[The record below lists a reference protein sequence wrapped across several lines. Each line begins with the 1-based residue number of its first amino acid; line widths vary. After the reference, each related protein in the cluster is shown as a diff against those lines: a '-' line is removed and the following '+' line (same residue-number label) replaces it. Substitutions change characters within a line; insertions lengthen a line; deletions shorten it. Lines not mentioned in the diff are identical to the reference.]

1 MTNTSNASNVKIM
14 NLEEDKNILTFTI
27 DKLNVS
33 YINAIR
39 RIMLANIPIIVLKTF
54 PYNENKVNITINKTR
69 LNNELIKQ
77 RLSCIPIFIDDIEN
91 FSYEDYD
98 LELHKKNETNE
109 IIYATTED
117 FKIKNIKLN
126 KYLNNTEVKK
136 MFPPDLFTNDYID
149 IVRLRPKLSENS
161 NFEEIKLNAKLTIGT
176 AEEDGAFNVVS
187 TATYG
192 NTIDPSEI
200 NKQWDIKEK
209 ELKKTLSSEEIERF
223 KTDWLHI
230 EGKRYFIKNSFDF
243 KLQTIGIYSNIKLMF
258 LACKI
263 LIKKLFY
270 VIEDLKNDIDLINE
284 VPDTLENCFTITI
297 QNEDYTVGKII
308 ENYLYEHYF
317 INKKELNY
325 VSFLK
330 KHPHDTNSII
340 KVSYNNMVSKDD
352 IIAHIESCVNYAI
365 TNVNSIQ
372 DYFKE

>member
-1 MTNTSNASNVKIM
+1 MTNTSNTSNVKIM
-14 NLEEDKNILTFTI
+14 NLEEDKNVLTFTI

-54 PYNENKVNITINKTR
+54 PYNENKVNITVNKTR

-91 FSYEDYD
+91 FSYEDYE

-136 MFPPDLFTNDYID
+136 IFPPDPFTNDYID

-161 NFEEIKLNAKLTIGT
+161 SFEEIKLNAKLSIGT

-209 ELKKTLSSEEIERF
+209 ELKKTLSSEEINKF

-230 EGKRYFIKNSFDF
+230 EGNRYFIKNSFDF
-243 KLQTIGIYSNIKLMF
+243 KLQTIGIYSNVKLMF

-330 KHPHDTNSII
+330 KHPHDANSII

-352 IIAHIESCVNYAI
+352 IIADIESCVNYAI

>member
-54 PYNENKVNITINKTR
+54 PYNENKVNITVNKTR

-91 FSYEDYD
+91 FSYEDYE

-136 MFPPDLFTNDYID
+136 IFPPDLFTNDYID

-209 ELKKTLSSEEIERF
+209 ELKKTLSSEEIEKF

-243 KLQTIGIYSNIKLMF
+243 KLQTIGIYSNVKLMF

-330 KHPHDTNSII
+330 KHPHDANSII
-340 KVSYNNMVSKDD
+340 KVSYNNMVTKDD
-352 IIAHIESCVNYAI
+352 IIAHIEACVNYAI